1 MYVWSGNSSIVG
13 VVLQVNAPD
22 RIVSYFKIGRMRG
35 EVVRI
40 YHVVHK
46 VYPWSL
52 LLLLMLLGACSAKYP
67 QLPTTTGD
75 ARFSTQYLI
84 GPGDTVEIFVWRNP
98 DVSTSV
104 PVRPDGH
111 LTAPLLEDLPAAG
124 KTPTELAREIE
135 EKLAT
140 YLRDPLV
147 TVIVNGFVGT
157 YDQQI
162 RIVGEAAEPQSIL
175 YRDSMTALDVVIAV
189 GGMTEFADANKTS
202 IIRVVDGKQKQFTVR
217 LDDLIRDGDITAN
230 VDMQPGDILIIPEAW
245 F

>member
-1 MYVWSGNSSIVG
+1 M
-13 VVLQVNAPD
+13 
-22 RIVSYFKIGRMRG
+22 RIDH
-35 EVVRI
+35 VVR
-40 YHVVHK
+40 K
-46 VYPWSL
+46 NYPWSL
-52 LLLLMLLGACSAKYP
+52 LLLFLLLGACSAKYP

-135 EKLAT
+135 EKLST

-175 YRDSMTALDVVIAV
+175 YRDSMTVLDVMIAV
-189 GGMTEFADANKTS
+189 GGLTEFADANKTTL
-202 IIRVVDGKQKQFTVR
+202 IRVVDGKQQQFTVR
-217 LDDLIRDGDITAN
+217 LDDLIRDGDISAN